1 MKMVS
6 IEKFN
11 LKKTKRRVYRY
22 FMDLER
28 LEWEQAR
35 LNVQKGLT
43 AKYDISNENNRQG
56 YIATGKDEFNLK
68 AKEEKNEELEKHL
81 EGYHWAKS
89 ILSEQELQYIIEYFA
104 NRKYED
110 EVVDLLGFS
119 GSDSRAF
126 RALKRK
132 SIYKFAYVLNLV
144 V

>member
-1 MKMVS
+1 VKMVS